1 MSVFSVDHLHVRF
14 GGVQAVRGVS
24 FGVEAGKTL
33 AIVGESGSGKSASL
47 LGAAGLLPGSATV
60 EGSALHLGQEILG
73 LPDRD
78 LRRIRG
84 AKIGFVFQDPLSNL
98 HPLKTIGE
106 QIGEA
111 ISVHRQIG
119 RREKRERVLALLDD
133 VGIADPQKR
142 ISDYPRHLSGG
153 MRQRVMIAIAIALDP
168 GLIIAD
174 EPTTALDVTVQA
186 AILELLKRLQE
197 EHGTALIFVSHDLAV
212 VSDIADDVVVMRD
225 GLIVEKAPAG
235 DIYSR
240 PRQDYTRE
248 LLGAARLGGQKI
260 YATSR
265 IRQASRPLLAVQGI
279 ARSFGSRPV
288 LDQVSFSIGEG
299 EILGLVGESGS
310 GKSTIGRLIAGLDRP
325 DAGSISLKGVEYS
338 RPGSG
343 GGLLQGDLRK
353 SIQVVFQDPYA
364 SLNPRRRVEAILSDP
379 FIIHG
384 TFEKAD
390 LRERVKQLVSDVEL
404 PQDIL
409 GRLPSQLSGGQRQ
422 RVAIARA
429 IALRPSLIVADEP
442 VSALDITTQA
452 KVLRL
457 LSRLRDKL
465 GVSFLFISHDLGV
478 VGELCDRVIVLEQG
492 QIVEAGRTQQV
503 FERPVHP
510 YTRRLLASIP
520 GRKRMPI
527 DRELE
532 DAIYG

>member
-1 MSVFSVDHLHVRF
+1 MSVFSVDHLRVRF
-14 GGVQAVRGVS
+14 GGVQAVKDVS
-24 FGVEAGKTL
+24 FDVDAGKTL

-47 LGAAGLLPGSATV
+47 LGATGLLPGSTTV
-60 EGSALHLGQEILG
+60 EGSVLHRGEQILG
-73 LPDRD
+73 LPDKD

-84 AKIGFVFQDPLSNL
+84 AEIGFVFQDPLSNL

-111 ISVHRQIG
+111 ISVHQKITRN
-119 RREKRERVLALLDD
+119 EKRERVLALLDD
-133 VGIADPQKR
+133 VGIADPQAR
-142 ISDYPRHLSGG
+142 FSDYPRHLSGG

-186 AILELLKRLQE
+186 AILDLLKRLQE

-225 GLIVEKAPAG
+225 GLVVEKAPAS
-235 DIYSR
+235 DIYFR
-240 PRQDYTRE
+240 PRQTYTRE
-248 LLGAARLGGQKI
+248 LLGAARLGGPK
-260 YATSR
+260 AFAVRKSR
-265 IRQASRPLLAVQGI
+265 DVSGALLDVQGL
-279 ARSFGSRPV
+279 ARSFGARSV
-288 LDQVSFSIGEG
+288 LDDVSFTIGEG

-325 DAGSISLKGVEYS
+325 DAGRISLQGHDYS
-338 RPGSG
+338 RPGIGSPLRG
-343 GGLLQGDLRK
+343 ELRK

-364 SLNPRRRVEAILSDP
+364 SLNPRRRIEAILSDP
-379 FIIHG
+379 FVIHG
-384 TFEKAD
+384 TASKAE
-390 LRERVKQLVSDVEL
+390 LREKVKQLVTDVEL
-404 PQDIL
+404 PQEVL
-409 GRLPSQLSGGQRQ
+409 NRLPSQLSGGQRQ

-452 KVLRL
+452 KIIKL
-457 LSRLRDKL
+457 LARLRDKL

-478 VGELCDRVIVLEQG
+478 VGELCDRLIVLEEG
-492 QIVEAGRTQQV
+492 RIVEADWTQRV
-503 FERPVHP
+503 FERPAHA

-520 GRKRMPI
+520 GRKRLPA
-527 DRELE
+527 EANYE
-532 DAIYG
+532 EVSYG